1 MRDFTTDLRFAWRS
15 LWKNPALTVIAV
27 VALAL
32 GIGANTAIF
41 SVVYGVLLK
50 TLPFP
55 EPERVIRLVDSNPSA
70 SLPRFSTAPPDFADW
85 RAQNTVFSHL
95 AANHRDNLNLTG
107 DGEAERLLAT
117 RVSGDFFN
125 VFGAKPLL
133 GRPLLPSEDTPG
145 GPKVAVLSE
154 RLWRRRFGADPGIV
168 GKRLILNGESTLVA
182 GVMPASFEIPQR
194 TELWVP
200 MQLVITED
208 QRGGHFLGVTGRLKP
223 GVSIERAQ
231 NEMTGIA
238 ARLAKAHPD
247 SNEGWGVNLIPLRD
261 LMVEDIRPALFV
273 LLGAV
278 GLVLLIACANV
289 ANLLL
294 SRLAAREREVAVRT
308 ALGAGRARLVRQFLT
323 ESTLLSVV
331 GGLLGVL
338 LAWRGTPL
346 LLSLFNNRIP
356 RAQEIGVDGTVL
368 AFTVG
373 LSLVTGILFGLL
385 PALHASRSDLQSS
398 LRDGAK
404 GSGDRRGRRTRSV
417 LVFAE
422 VAIAIVLLVG
432 AGLLVRS
439 LRELQN
445 VQPGFRADHALSVQ
459 IQLPESSYR
468 EEPKQAAFFRDLLP
482 RLEAIPGVQKA
493 AAGYPLPFSGSRYML
508 AFGAE
513 GQAPP
518 KSLSDMPA
526 ANMGFVSPEYFA
538 TLAIP
543 IHDGRVFDDHDS
555 LESEKV
561 IVVNRSLAE
570 KIWPGQSPVGKRIT
584 FGVPVN
590 AESEWL
596 RVVGVVADVRHA
608 ELNDEP
614 GLQAY
619 LPLLQSPSSEAAL
632 VVRTVGS
639 PGAMTS
645 AVAAAVREVDPA
657 LPVANA
663 KTLDQLLS
671 DSVAAPRAN
680 AVLLALLAVLALVLA
695 AFGVY
700 GVLSYSVSQRTREI
714 GLRMALGAG
723 GGDVLRQL
731 LREGLATVLAGI
743 ATGLVGAFFLARTLG
758 SLLYGVTVRDPVTF
772 VGVPLVLLL
781 VAVVATWVPARRA
794 TRVEPVVALRYE

>member
-1 MRDFTTDLRFAWRS
+1 MKDFTTDLRFAWRS
-15 LWKNPALTVIAV
+15 LWKNPALTAIAV
-27 VALAL
+27 AALAL

-55 EPERVIRLVDSNPSA
+55 EPERVIRVVDSNPTA

-95 AANHRDNLNLTG
+95 AVNHRDNLNLTG
-107 DGEAERLLAT
+107 DGEPERLLAT

-133 GRPLLPSEDTPG
+133 GRPLLPAEDTPG
-145 GPKVAVLSE
+145 GPKVAVLSYK
-154 RLWRRRFGADPGIV
+154 LWQRRFGGDPGIV

-200 MQLVITED
+200 MQLLIEEN
-208 QRGGHFLGVTGRLKP
+208 QRGGHFLQTTGRLKP
-223 GVSIERAQ
+223 GVTIERAQ
-231 NEMTGIA
+231 SEMTGIA
-238 ARLAKAHPD
+238 ERIAKAHPD
-247 SNEGWGVNLIPLRD
+247 TNEGWGVNLIPVRD
-261 LMVEDIRPALFV
+261 LMVEDIRPALLV

-308 ALGAGRARLVRQFLT
+308 ALGAGRGRLVRQFLT
-323 ESTLLSVV
+323 ESTLLSLV
-331 GGLLGVL
+331 GGLLGAL

-346 LLSLFNNRIP
+346 LLALFNNRIP
-356 RAQEIGVDGTVL
+356 RAQEIGVDWTVL
-368 AFTVG
+368 GFTLG
-373 LSLVTGILFGLL
+373 LSLATGLLFGFL
-385 PALHASRSDLQSS
+385 PALHASKSDLQSS

-422 VAIAIVLLVG
+422 VALAIVLLVG

-439 LRELQN
+439 LFALQS
-445 VQPGFRADHALSVQ
+445 VQPGFKADHALSVQ
-459 IQLPESSYR
+459 IQLPESTYK
-468 EEPKQAAFFRDLLP
+468 EEAKQVAFYRDLLP
-482 RLEAIPGVQKA
+482 RLAALPGVQSA
-493 AAGYPLPFSGSRYML
+493 AAGYPLPFSGSRMVL
-508 AFGAE
+508 AFAAE

-518 KSLSDMPA
+518 KTLADMPA
-526 ANMGFVSPEYFA
+526 ANMAFVTSSYFA

-543 IHDGRVFDDHDS
+543 VREGRGFEDRDGLD
-555 LESEKV
+555 SEKV

-570 KIWPGQSPVGKRIT
+570 KIWPGESPVGKRIT

-590 AESEWL
+590 ADSEWH

-619 LPLLQSPSSEAAL
+619 LPLLQAPSDQAAL
-632 VVRTVGS
+632 VVRTAGS
-639 PGAMTS
+639 PGAMTA
-645 AVAAAVREVDPA
+645 AVAAAVREVDPG

-663 KTLDQLLS
+663 KTLDQLVS

-680 AVLLALLAVLALVLA
+680 AVLLGLLAALALLLA
-695 AFGVY
+695 AVGVY
-700 GVLSYSVSQRTREI
+700 GVLSYSVAQRTREI
-714 GLRMALGAG
+714 GLRMALGAA

-731 LREGLATVLAGI
+731 FREGLTTVLAGI
-743 ATGLVGAFFLARTLG
+743 ATGLVGAFFLARTLE
-758 SLLYGVTVRDPVTF
+758 SLLYGVEVRDPLTF

-781 VAVVATWVPARRA
+781 VAMLATWLPARRA

>member
-15 LWKNPALTVIAV
+15 LWKNPGLTLIAV
-27 VALAL
+27 IALAL

-55 EPERVIRLVDSNPSA
+55 DPLRVIRLVDSNPSA
-70 SLPRFSTAPPDFADW
+70 GLPRFSTSPPDFADW

-95 AANHRDNLNLTG
+95 AANQRDNLNLTG
-107 DGEAERLLAT
+107 DGDPERLRAA

-125 VFGAKPLL
+125 VFGAKPIL

-145 GPKVAVLSE
+145 GPKVTVLSYQ
-154 RLWRRRFGADPGIV
+154 LWQRRFGADPAIV

-182 GVMPASFEIPQR
+182 GVMPASFEVPQR

-200 MQLVITED
+200 MQMVITED

-231 NEMTGIA
+231 VEMTGIT
-238 ARLAKAHPD
+238 ARIATAHPL

-308 ALGAGRARLVRQFLT
+308 ALGAGRGRLIRQFLT
-323 ESTLLSVV
+323 ESMLLSVV

-346 LLSLFNNRIP
+346 LLALFGNRIP

-368 AFTVG
+368 AFTIL
-373 LSLVTGILFGLL
+373 LSLGTGLLFGLL

-439 LRELQN
+439 LGELQN

-459 IQLPESSYR
+459 IQLPESSYP

-482 RLEAIPGVQKA
+482 RLAAIPGVQNA
-493 AAGYPLPFSGSRYML
+493 AAGYPLPFTGSNYML
-508 AFGAE
+508 AFAAE
-513 GQAPP
+513 GQAPA
-518 KSLSDMPA
+518 KTLSDTPA
-526 ANMGFVSPEYFA
+526 ANMGFVSPDYFA
-538 TLAIP
+538 TLAIA
-543 IHDGRVFDDHDS
+543 IRDGRVFDDHDS

-561 IVVNRSLAE
+561 IVVNRSLADQ
-570 KIWPGQSPVGKRIT
+570 IWPGISPVGKRVT

-590 AESEWL
+590 AESEWM
-596 RVVGVVADVRHA
+596 RVVGVVADVRHG
-608 ELNDEP
+608 ELNDQP

-619 LPLLQSPSSEAAL
+619 LPLLQSPSTEAAL
-632 VVRTVGS
+632 VVRTAGS

-657 LPVANA
+657 LPVANP
-663 KTLDQLLS
+663 KTLDQLLA

-680 AVLLALLAVLALVLA
+680 AVLLALLAGLALVLA

-700 GVLSYSVSQRTREI
+700 GVLSYSVAQRTREI
-714 GLRMALGAG
+714 GLRMALGAAA
-723 GGDVLRQL
+723 GDVLRQL
-731 LREGLATVLAGI
+731 LREGLSTVLAGI
-743 ATGLVGAFFLARTLG
+743 ATGLVGAFFLARTLR
-758 SLLYGVTVRDPVTF
+758 SLLYGVTESDPVTF
-772 VGVPLVLLL
+772 IGVPLVLL
-781 VAVVATWVPARRA
+781 VVAMLATWIPARRA

>member
-1 MRDFTTDLRFAWRS
+1 MTDLRFAWRS
-15 LWKNPALTVIAV
+15 LWKNPGLTLIAV
-27 VALAL
+27 IALAL

-55 EPERVIRLVDSNPSA
+55 DPLRVIRLVDSNPSA
-70 SLPRFSTAPPDFADW
+70 GLPRFSTSPPDFADW

-95 AANHRDNLNLTG
+95 AANQRDNLNLTG
-107 DGEAERLLAT
+107 DGDPERLRAA

-145 GPKVAVLSE
+145 GPKVTVLSYQ
-154 RLWRRRFGADPGIV
+154 LWQRRFGADPAIV

-182 GVMPASFEIPQR
+182 GVMPASFEVPQR

-200 MQLVITED
+200 MQMVITED

-231 NEMTGIA
+231 VEMTGIT
-238 ARLAKAHPD
+238 ARIATAHPL

-308 ALGAGRARLVRQFLT
+308 ALGAGRGRLIRQFLT
-323 ESTLLSVV
+323 ESMLLSVV

-346 LLSLFNNRIP
+346 LLALFGNRIP

-368 AFTVG
+368 AFTIL
-373 LSLVTGILFGLL
+373 LSLGTGLLFGLL

-439 LRELQN
+439 LLELQN

-459 IQLPESSYR
+459 IQLPESSYP

-482 RLEAIPGVQKA
+482 RLAAIPGVQNA
-493 AAGYPLPFSGSRYML
+493 AAGYPLPFTGSNYML
-508 AFGAE
+508 AFAAE
-513 GQAPP
+513 GQAPA
-518 KSLSDMPA
+518 KTLSDTPA
-526 ANMGFVSPEYFA
+526 ANMGFVSPDYFA

-543 IHDGRVFDDHDS
+543 IRDGRVFDDHDS

-561 IVVNRSLAE
+561 IVVNRSLADQ
-570 KIWPGQSPVGKRIT
+570 IWPGVSPVGKRVT

-590 AESEWL
+590 AESEWM
-596 RVVGVVADVRHA
+596 RVVGVVADVRHG
-608 ELNDEP
+608 ELNDQP

-619 LPLLQSPSSEAAL
+619 LPLLQSPSTEAAL
-632 VVRTVGS
+632 VVRTAGS

-657 LPVANA
+657 LPVANP
-663 KTLDQLLS
+663 KTLDQLLA

-680 AVLLALLAVLALVLA
+680 AVLLALLAGLALVLA

-700 GVLSYSVSQRTREI
+700 GVLSYSVAQRTREI
-714 GLRMALGAG
+714 GLRMALGAAA
-723 GGDVLRQL
+723 GDVLRQL
-731 LREGLATVLAGI
+731 LREGLSTVLAGI
-743 ATGLVGAFFLARTLG
+743 ATGLVGAFFLARTLR
-758 SLLYGVTVRDPVTF
+758 SLLYGVTESDPVTF
-772 VGVPLVLLL
+772 IGVPLVLL
-781 VAVVATWVPARRA
+781 VVAMLATWIPARRA

>member
-1 MRDFTTDLRFAWRS
+1 M
-15 LWKNPALTVIAV
+15 
-27 VALAL
+27 
-32 GIGANTAIF
+32 
-41 SVVYGVLLK
+41 
-50 TLPFP
+50 
-55 EPERVIRLVDSNPSA
+55 
-70 SLPRFSTAPPDFADW
+70 
-85 RAQNTVFSHL
+85 
-95 AANHRDNLNLTG
+95 
-107 DGEAERLLAT
+107 
-117 RVSGDFFN
+117 SGDFFN

-133 GRPLLPSEDTPG
+133 GRPLLPAEDAVG
-145 GPKVAVLSE
+145 GPKVTVLSE

-200 MQLVITED
+200 MQLAIDEN
-208 QRGGHFLGVTGRLKP
+208 QRGGHYLQVSGRLKP
-223 GVSIERAQ
+223 GVSVDRAQ
-231 NEMTGIA
+231 SEMSGIA
-238 ARLAKAHPD
+238 TQLAKAHPD
-247 SNEGWGVNLIPLRD
+247 TNEGWGVNLIPLRD

-308 ALGAGRARLVRQFLT
+308 ALGAGRGRLVRQFLT
-323 ESTLLSVV
+323 ESTLLSLV
-331 GGLLGVL
+331 GGLLGAL

-346 LLSLFNNRIP
+346 LLALFNNRIP

-368 AFTVG
+368 AFTLG
-373 LSLVTGILFGLL
+373 LSLATGLLFGLL
-385 PALHASRSDLQSS
+385 PALHASKSDLQSS

-422 VAIAIVLLVG
+422 VALAIVLLVG
-432 AGLLVRS
+432 VGLLVRS

-459 IQLPESSYR
+459 IQLPESTYR
-468 EEPKQAAFFRDLLP
+468 EEPKQVAFFSDLLP
-482 RLEAIPGVQKA
+482 RLAALPGVQSA
-493 AAGYPLPFSGSRYML
+493 AAGYPLPFSGSRFML
-508 AFGAE
+508 AFAAE

-518 KSLSDMPA
+518 KTLADMPA
-526 ANMGFVSPEYFA
+526 ANMGFVSPGYFA

-543 IHDGRVFDDHDS
+543 IREGRVFDQRDG
-555 LESEKV
+555 LTSEKV

-570 KIWPGQSPVGKRIT
+570 KIWPGISPVGKRIT
-584 FGVPVN
+584 FGVPVTKD
-590 AESEWL
+590 SDWL
-596 RVVGVVADVRHA
+596 RVVGVVSDVRHA

-619 LPLLQSPSSEAAL
+619 LPLLQSPNTEAAL
-632 VVRTVGS
+632 VVRTAGS

-645 AVAAAVREVDPA
+645 AVAAAVREVDPG

-663 KTLDQLLS
+663 KTLDQLIS

-680 AVLLALLAVLALVLA
+680 AVLLGLLAAV
-695 AFGVY
+695 GVY
-700 GVLSYSVSQRTREI
+700 GVLSYSVAQRTREI
-714 GLRMALGAG
+714 GLRMALGAAG
-723 GGDVLRQL
+723 NDVLRQL
-731 LREGLATVLAGI
+731 FREGLATVLAGI
-743 ATGLVGAFFLARTLG
+743 VTGLVGAFFLARTLE
-758 SLLYGVTVRDPVTF
+758 SLLYGVTVRDPLTF
-772 VGVPLVLLL
+772 FGVPLVLLL
-781 VAVVATWVPARRA
+781 VAILATWVPARRA

>member
-1 MRDFTTDLRFAWRS
+1 MRDFMTDLRFAWRS
-15 LWKNPALTVIAV
+15 LWKNPGLTLIAV
-27 VALAL
+27 IALAL

-55 EPERVIRLVDSNPSA
+55 DPLRVIRLVDSNPSA
-70 SLPRFSTAPPDFADW
+70 GLPRFSTSPPDFADW

-95 AANHRDNLNLTG
+95 AANQRDNLNLTG
-107 DGEAERLLAT
+107 DGDPERLRAA

-145 GPKVAVLSE
+145 GPKVTVLSYQ
-154 RLWRRRFGADPGIV
+154 LWQRRFGADPAIV

-182 GVMPASFEIPQR
+182 GVMPASFEVPQR

-200 MQLVITED
+200 MQMVITED

-231 NEMTGIA
+231 VEMTGIT
-238 ARLAKAHPD
+238 ARIATAHPL

-308 ALGAGRARLVRQFLT
+308 ALGAGRGRLIRQFLT
-323 ESTLLSVV
+323 ESMLLSVV

-346 LLSLFNNRIP
+346 LLALFGNRIP

-368 AFTVG
+368 AFTIL
-373 LSLVTGILFGLL
+373 LSLGTGLLFGLL

-439 LRELQN
+439 LLELQN

-459 IQLPESSYR
+459 IQLPESSYP

-482 RLEAIPGVQKA
+482 RLAAIPGVQNA
-493 AAGYPLPFSGSRYML
+493 AAGYPLPFTGSNYML
-508 AFGAE
+508 AFAAE
-513 GQAPP
+513 GQAPA
-518 KSLSDMPA
+518 KTLSDTPA
-526 ANMGFVSPEYFA
+526 ANMGFVSPDYFA

-543 IHDGRVFDDHDS
+543 IRDGRVFDDHDS

-561 IVVNRSLAE
+561 IVVNRSLADQ
-570 KIWPGQSPVGKRIT
+570 IWPGVSPVGKRVT

-590 AESEWL
+590 AESEWM
-596 RVVGVVADVRHA
+596 RVVGVVADVRHG
-608 ELNDEP
+608 ELNDQP

-619 LPLLQSPSSEAAL
+619 LPLLQSPSTEAAL
-632 VVRTVGS
+632 VVRTAGS

-657 LPVANA
+657 LPVANP
-663 KTLDQLLS
+663 KTLDQLLA

-680 AVLLALLAVLALVLA
+680 AVLLALLAGLALVLA

-700 GVLSYSVSQRTREI
+700 GVLSYSVAQRTREI
-714 GLRMALGAG
+714 GLRMALGAAA
-723 GGDVLRQL
+723 GDVLRQL
-731 LREGLATVLAGI
+731 LREGLSTVLAGI
-743 ATGLVGAFFLARTLG
+743 ATGLVGAFFLARTLR
-758 SLLYGVTVRDPVTF
+758 SLLYGVTESDPVTF
-772 VGVPLVLLL
+772 IGVPLVLL
-781 VAVVATWVPARRA
+781 VVAMLATWIPARRA